1 MRHETIISSRE
12 SAPAIDGSA
21 EFPFVLEF
29 FMVEGL
35 GYRGMGYCDR
45 DGNWRN
51 AFNHDRLMGRIY
63 LTE

>member
-1 MRHETIISSRE
+1 
-12 SAPAIDGSA
+12 
-21 EFPFVLEF
+21 
-29 FMVEGL
+29 MVEGL